1 MKTRFSLTIDENVY
15 DTIKLQATVLDMP
28 VSRYVNKILRDH
40 LNLQNKEIENALV
53 RLEAK
58 RQLEVQGH
66 GLEGPGAGLETDDG
80 SS

>member
-58 RQLEVQGH
+58 RQLEVQGD